1 MPYSTEGRPRAV
13 VTERKPK
20 TRKVHREPVV
30 TVARMTS
37 KGQITVPK
45 FVRDHFNFKP
55 GDEVVFV
62 EDEYGTH
69 IQRKFDSKSIKKWQ
83 RYFADLKGRDSDE
96 ILADWRGD

>member
-1 MPYSTEGRPRAV
+1 MVAEP
-13 VTERKPK
+13 KPK
-20 TRKVHREPVV
+20 KTRGARREPVI

-62 EDEYGTH
+62 EDEHGTH
-69 IQRKFDSKSIKKWQ
+69 VRRNFKIKNLKKWQ
-83 RYFADLKGRDSDE
+83 RYFKDLRGRTSDE
-96 ILADWRGD
+96 IIDDWRGH

>member
-1 MPYSTEGRPRAV
+1 MVAEP
-13 VTERKPK
+13 KPK
-20 TRKVHREPVV
+20 KTRRPLREPVI

-62 EDEYGTH
+62 EDENGTH
-69 IQRKFDSKSIKKWQ
+69 VRRNFKIKNLKKWQ
-83 RYFADLKGRDSDE
+83 GYLKDLKGRDVDQLVDE
-96 ILADWRGD
+96 MRGH